1 MITHQFGKMFSKKK
15 DYIHD
20 VYFSDMK
27 AKDFVS
33 TLSNPGYGVYI
44 KRNEKDSF
52 ICKELSSL
60 IQETCEEKDETK
72 KTVSLCFIWMMIKA
86 TEIKPFYTS
95 SNTDSSKKYING
107 KIDDWLKEIYP
118 IIKNVKLGENE
129 KNMHKEIFHILQIS
143 EEVLPKKLVHT
154 YQKVISDKL
163 IKLESKK

>member
-1 MITHQFGKMFSKKK
+1 
-15 DYIHD
+15 
-20 VYFSDMK
+20 
-27 AKDFVS
+27 
-33 TLSNPGYGVYI
+33 
-44 KRNEKDSF
+44 
-52 ICKELSSL
+52 
-60 IQETCEEKDETK
+60 
-72 KTVSLCFIWMMIKA
+72 MMIKA

-95 SNTDSSKKYING
+95 SNTDNSKKYING